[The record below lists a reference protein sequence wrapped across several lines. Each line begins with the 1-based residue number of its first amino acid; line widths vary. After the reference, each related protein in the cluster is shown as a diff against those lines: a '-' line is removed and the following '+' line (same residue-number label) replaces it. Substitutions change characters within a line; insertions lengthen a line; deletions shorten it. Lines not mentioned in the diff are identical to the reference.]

1 MKRERRR
8 LLVGW
13 CVLVVLASATVTPVA
28 GASPTV
34 TLTVDGEPVA
44 AGSETLVRADPTVEV
59 RVEASAPIELVDVRV
74 DGDIRW
80 SREPVEPSVET
91 TVPLDLE
98 SGTNE
103 VTVVANADGVS
114 SVSATVV
121 VDDRRPRVA
130 YTAPFET
137 SVLAGVPEEVRVET
151 AATTL
156 AGDIVDDAGVT
167 RLTVDRAYTYERAGT
182 TLASRRHHAQRDPG
196 GSFEQPLLLGNG
208 RNNVTA
214 QYTDRLGQ
222 IRVDSFVI
230 VVDDTTAP
238 TVDVSVPARTSAE
251 TVQLTGTVR
260 DAVKVTELR
269 VTRPD
274 GTEAILV
281 QTDAEPDRGQLA
293 VGLDE
298 TVALRDGTNEIVVTA
313 RDPAGNTATETVTVE
328 RTGDVDPRVNVTAR
342 PVAGAGD
349 TVRVAGTVS
358 GGPVTRVT
366 VESVD
371 EATGDRLDVV
381 QVRGGEPVTR
391 VGVNESLVAANASTT
406 VRVLVTDADGTQ
418 HESTVVA
425 EEVTEATTTPAT
437 DTDDASSQPAESPVE
452 SSQPAES
459 PVESAPTESGERS
472 AVREPS
478 ATGDATATPTDT
490 GAQDESVDGMVRRM
504 MRKTVAAVKERVRGL
519 TSVETPW

>member
-1 MKRERRR
+1 MTRGRRW
-8 LLVGW
+8 LLVGS
-13 CVLVVLASATVTPVA
+13 CVLVVLASVTVVPVT

-44 AGSETLVRADPTVEV
+44 AGSETLVRTDPTVGV
-59 RVEASAPIELVDVRV
+59 RVEASAPVELVDVRV
-74 DGDIRW
+74 DGAIRW
-80 SREPVEPSVET
+80 SREPGESSVEA
-91 TVPLDLE
+91 TVPLALE
-98 SGTNE
+98 SGANE

-114 SVSATVV
+114 SVSATVIK
-121 VDDRRPRVA
+121 DDQRPRVA

-137 SVLAGVPEEVRVET
+137 SALAGVPAEVRVDA

-156 AGDIVDDAGVT
+156 AGDLVDDAGVT
-167 RLTVDRAYTYERAGT
+167 RLTVDRAYTYERAGE

-196 GSFEQPLLLGNG
+196 DSFDQPLLLGDG

-222 IRVDSFVI
+222 IRADSFVI

-238 TVDVSVPARTSAE
+238 TVDVSAPAQTSAE
-251 TVQLTGTVR
+251 TVRLTGTVR

-281 QTDAEPDRGQLA
+281 QTDAEPDRDRLA
-293 VGLDE
+293 VALEE
-298 TVALRDGTNEIVVTA
+298 TVPLRDGTNEIVVTA

-328 RTGDVDPRVNVTAR
+328 RTGDADPRVNVTAR
-342 PVAGAGD
+342 PVAGATD
-349 TVRVAGTVS
+349 AVRVVGTVS

-381 QVRGGEPVTR
+381 RVRGAAEPATR
-391 VGVNESLVAANASTT
+391 VGVNASLAAANVSTT
-406 VRVLVTDADGTQ
+406 VRVLVTDADGVQ
-418 HESTVVA
+418 HETTVVA
-425 EEVTEATTTPAT
+425 DEATTAT
-437 DTDDASSQPAESPVE
+437 AASPSADDSPG
-452 SSQPAES
+452 
-459 PVESAPTESGERS
+459 ESAPAEPT
-472 AVREPS
+472 VREPS
-478 ATGDATATPTDT
+478 PPGDATTDENGTATR
-490 GAQDESVDGMVRRM
+490 AESVDDVVRRM
-504 MRKTVAAVKERVRGL
+504 LRETVRAVRERVRGL
-519 TSVETPW
+519 TDVDAPW

>member
-13 CVLVVLASATVTPVA
+13 CVLVVLASATVTPAA

-34 TLTVDGEPVA
+34 TLAVDGEPVA

-59 RVEASAPIELVDVRV
+59 RIEASAPIELVDVRV
-74 DGDIRW
+74 DGVIRW
-80 SREPVEPSVET
+80 SRDPGESSVEA

-98 SGTNE
+98 SGANE

-156 AGDIVDDAGVT
+156 AGDVVDDAGVT

-298 TVALRDGTNEIVVTA
+298 TVALRDGTNEMVVTA

-328 RTGDVDPRVNVTAR
+328 RTDDVDPRVNVTAR

-391 VGVNESLVAANASTT
+391 VGVNESLAAANASTT

-425 EEVTEATTTPAT
+425 EEVTETAATPAT

-452 SSQPAES
+452 SSQPAGS
-459 PVESAPTESGERS
+459 PVESAPAESGERS

-490 GAQDESVDGMVRRM
+490 GARDESVDGMVRRM
-504 MRKTVAAVKERVRGL
+504 MRETVAAVKERVRGL

>member
-34 TLTVDGEPVA
+34 TLTVDGESVA

-59 RVEASAPIELVDVRV
+59 RVEASTPIELVDVRV
-74 DGDIRW
+74 DGVIRW
-80 SREPVEPSVET
+80 SRDPGESSVEA

-98 SGTNE
+98 SGANE

-156 AGDIVDDAGVT
+156 AGDVVDDAGVT

-281 QTDAEPDRGQLA
+281 QTDAEPDRDRLA
-293 VGLDE
+293 VGLNE

-391 VGVNESLVAANASTT
+391 VGVNESLAAANASTT

-425 EEVTEATTTPAT
+425 EKVTEATATPAT
-437 DTDDASSQPAESPVE
+437 DTDDASSQPAESSVE

-459 PVESAPTESGERS
+459 TAESAPAESGERS

-504 MRKTVAAVKERVRGL
+504 MRETVAAVKERVRGL